1 MVRLSIAILLLG
13 AFAAGAALG
22 FYNFESV
29 PFDYLAGKTE
39 LPLIALLLGAF
50 IAGLLVMGVLD
61 AARRFSSRQELQ
73 RRDRQI
79 RELESELGSLRGL
92 PLEGA
97 KAAARKNA

>member
-1 MVRLSIAILLLG
+1 MVRLLIAVLLLG
-13 AFAAGAALG
+13 AFVAGAALS
-22 FYNFESV
+22 FYNFEAV
-29 PFDYLAGKTE
+29 TFNYLAGTAE

-50 IAGLLVMGVLD
+50 VAGLAVMGALD
-61 AARRFSSRQELQ
+61 AARRFRVRQALQ

-97 KAAARKNA
+97 RPARRDA